1 MLRRNPTLFFFSI
14 QCYLKKKKNSL
25 EFSHKT
31 HQNKKT
37 APSAP
42 QHPTFS
48 KKICPVEL
56 GDQTKTLCLSNY
68 LGHSQCVLAYGKHPL
83 QILQALIVKPSTS
96 FLLHNRHTFILELML
111 KNTHSPDG
119 MKNTQWVQ
127 GPGNVSS
134 GNESVRQLEMG
145 APSYRSSLK
154 VGHRHITG
162 SASQFFAWISRS
174 FQLILYLLSLLLQ
187 NSQAIFL
194 TFSKVSENS

>member
-1 MLRRNPTLFFFSI
+1 MRNIVVILLIIIICVTKKSYYFFFSI

-56 GDQTKTLCLSNY
+56 GDQAKTLCLSNY

-96 FLLHNRHTFILELML
+96 FLLHNRHTFILELRLRPHLM
-111 KNTHSPDG
+111 
-119 MKNTQWVQ
+119 
-127 GPGNVSS
+127 
-134 GNESVRQLEMG
+134 
-145 APSYRSSLK
+145 A
-154 VGHRHITG
+154 
-162 SASQFFAWISRS
+162 
-174 FQLILYLLSLLLQ
+174 
-187 NSQAIFL
+187 
-194 TFSKVSENS
+194 